1 MTIEFDGL
9 NYETGWR
16 NDPAAV
22 AATIAQDRIVSMS
35 QAAPLKQW
43 DGKTTINLGRYM
55 DKVHGRGTW
64 TLNQGSCG
72 SCVAFGAAIS
82 IDTLLAIDHVENG
95 ATYPGRTDPMTI
107 YGGSRVQIGGGKVW
121 GQGSVGAWAA
131 KWLKDYGV
139 LLQKKYPGT
148 DLTTYNANVCCS
160 KFGRGGCPPAL
171 FPEARLHPIK
181 AYAQAK
187 TKADVANGIANG
199 YPVTVASEQGFTST
213 RDSRGC
219 AKPSGSWPHQM
230 AIIGI
235 RETDALVINSWGNDW
250 ISGPLVDDQPPGSF
264 WADWR
269 TIESMLNAGDSF
281 VLSGINGWESKSLN
295 FLRLNWEH
303 VES

>member
-148 DLTTYNANVCCS
+148 DLTTYNASVCCS

-187 TKADVANGIANG
+187 TVLPMDIPSQSRASRGLHRLVIVADVPNLQDRGH
-199 YPVTVASEQGFTST
+199 T
-213 RDSRGC
+213 RWQSLAFER
-219 AKPSGSWPHQM
+219 QM
-230 AIIGI
+230 
-235 RETDALVINSWGNDW
+235 LW
-250 ISGPLVDDQPPGSF
+250 
-264 WADWR
+264 
-269 TIESMLNAGDSF
+269 
-281 VLSGINGWESKSLN
+281 
-295 FLRLNWEH
+295 
-303 VES
+303 